1 VNDAELLSA
10 ATRFRNALEIVGP
23 ASGAAGLRHFPK
35 DSCADTVLLLGAHLF
50 DRGFGA
56 FDGVGGEFGE
66 PGSEVCYSHAWLE
79 CGGVIV
85 DITADQ
91 FPDVSQ
97 PVIVTRDDR
106 WHRLFH
112 ISNRGV
118 ADFRRYGPDTT
129 AQLGAIYDRI
139 LARL

>member
-1 VNDAELLSA
+1 VNDSELRA
-10 ATRFRNALEIVGP
+10 AAARFRTALEIVGP
-23 ASGAAGLRHFPK
+23 ASGAPGLRNFPK
-35 DSCADTVLLLGAHLF
+35 DSCADTVLLLGAHLL
-50 DRGFGA
+50 DGGFGA

-66 PGSEVCYSHAWLE
+66 PGSLECYSHAWLE
-79 CGGVIV
+79 CDGVIV

-97 PVIVTRDDR
+97 AVIVTRDDR

-112 ISNRGV
+112 TSNRGV
-118 ADFRRYGPDTT
+118 ADFRRYGPDTI
-129 AQLGAIYDRI
+129 AQLGIIYDRI